1 MYVLVQRSQ
10 EGQVEEEKAG
20 RETSTDPV
28 GSGRQTQRGLAT
40 QRVTVET
47 LAISLHR
54 NLSLSVRKL
63 SVKGERRV

>member
-20 RETSTDPV
+20 RETSTDRV
-28 GSGRQTQRGLAT
+28 GFGRRGLCL

-54 NLSLSVRKL
+54 KLSLSVRKL